1 MHTPR
6 FFWDHTLIVGND
18 ITPPSDV
25 THHLLR
31 VLRMK
36 EGGELTFFNGDGYE
50 YRGTITS
57 INRFKASIAIVSS
70 ASISRESRL
79 TSRLGLCILKRH
91 AMESAL
97 TRATELGVS
106 EITPLISSRTNIRIP
121 REKHWQQVIQSS
133 CEQCGRNT
141 LPVLKKVS
149 PIENWLATTTG
160 VIKIVANP
168 LSKRMLDN
176 LESDTP
182 SVSMLVGPEGG
193 LSYEEIES
201 AEGEGFLS
209 LSLGKRVLRAE
220 TAPATLMSLAQYR
233 WGDISR

>member
-6 FFWDHTLIVGND
+6 FFWNHKLIVGND
-18 ITPPSDV
+18 ITLPGDV

-36 EGGELTFFNGDGYE
+36 EREELTFFNGDGSE
-50 YRGTITS
+50 YLGKITS
-57 INRFKASIAIVSS
+57 IDRSKVTVAIIYSE
-70 ASISRESRL
+70 SISRESKL
-79 TSRLGLCILKRH
+79 TSRLGLSILKRH

-106 EITPLISSRTNIRIP
+106 EITPLVSSRTNIRIP
-121 REKHWQQVIQSS
+121 GEAHWQRVIQSS

-149 PIENWLATTTG
+149 PIANWLATTTG
-160 VIKIVANP
+160 NIKIVANP
-168 LSKRMLDN
+168 LSKRLLDD
-176 LESDTP
+176 LEPDSP
-182 SVSMLVGPEGG
+182 SMCILVGPEGG
-193 LSYEEIES
+193 LSCEEIEN
-201 AEGEGFLS
+201 AEAKGFLS
-209 LSLGKRVLRAE
+209 ISLGKRVLRAE

>member
-1 MHTPR
+1 
-6 FFWDHTLIVGND
+6 
-18 ITPPSDV
+18 
-25 THHLLR
+25 
-31 VLRMK
+31 MK

-57 INRFKASIAIVSS
+57 INRFKVSIAIVSS